1 MDSCSGCVSDKRGM
15 RMIEIMIDYAVLTAY
30 TEQYLMEWL
39 SSPFSYG
46 LLMGAVLE
54 ILGYGIFKAVS
65 LLNIK

>member
-1 MDSCSGCVSDKRGM
+1 MESLVDM
-15 RMIEIMIDYAVLTAY
+15 TVLTAY
-30 TEQYLMEWL
+30 IEQYLTEWL

-46 LLMGAVLE
+46 LLLGAVLE

>member
-1 MDSCSGCVSDKRGM
+1 
-15 RMIEIMIDYAVLTAY
+15 MIETMIDYAVLSAY

-39 SSPFSYG
+39 ASPFSYG

-54 ILGYGIFKAVS
+54 VLGYGIFKAVS